1 MAGSEKHQQPSI
13 SEGIIQVVSVTW
25 RDLEYL
31 PIRFEWTQTTGGP
44 KLVCF
49 CWVLILT
56 YYCLQ
61 AMYNFLLKISG
72 SNGGGAG
79 SPSWC
84 EACFCIGFPCKHRRA
99 RGFETPKASCLPPF
113 FGQMIAHGIFKI
125 HDELGDNLSACL
137 SQTGNLESQI

>member
-1 MAGSEKHQQPSI
+1 MISLEFKRRLSPNKALHPLIPPGSKAWHWVERYRCIETRDQWLGSEKHQQPSI

-79 SPSWC
+79 SPSC
-84 EACFCIGFPCKHRRA
+84 GACFCIPVQTSESK
-99 RGFETPKASCLPPF
+99 
-113 FGQMIAHGIFKI
+113 GI
-125 HDELGDNLSACL
+125 
-137 SQTGNLESQI
+137 